1 MLEKS
6 GSSSSVSIGSLK
18 RSLPRM
24 NLLLPDC
31 LKLVIENPIPPGLLL
46 LIVTWLVYSL
56 LTELELSSFKITAK

>member
-6 GSSSSVSIGSLK
+6 GSSSSVSMGSLK
-18 RSLPRM
+18 RSLPLM

-31 LKLVIENPIPPGLLL
+31 LKLAIENPIPPGLLL